1 MRGLRKR
8 VEFDSLAISH
18 GVGDARLTVAL
29 EDRAQQSVTLVV
41 VRLQYKVAGR
51 HLLLVARRQDQVL
64 AALTFVQP
72 RWPDVLDGGLPA
84 VINGPGDRAVRAC
97 RWNLQHDRANI
108 LRIEKR
114 HQVDG
119 VRVGGKRLIFP
130 IEEARPEDD
139 LV

>member
-18 GVGDARLTVAL
+18 GVGDTRLTVAL

-64 AALTFVQP
+64 AAFTFVQSC
-72 RWPDVLDGGLPA
+72 WPYILNRSLPA
-84 VINGPGDRAVRAC
+84 IVNRPGDGAVRAC
-97 RWNLQHDRANI
+97 RWNLEHNRANI
-108 LRIEKR
+108 LRIEK
-114 HQVDG
+114 
-119 VRVGGKRLIFP
+119 
-130 IEEARPEDD
+130 
-139 LV
+139 